1 MPTLIELCI
10 AEAFIGLLVNEI
22 LLIGEKRVI
31 IGDIFLVEFGQ
42 PIPLDLYLSLDVLQ
56 LADRLRIREEVLS
69 I

>member
-1 MPTLIELCI
+1 MPALIELCI
-10 AEAFIGLLVNEI
+10 AEAFIRLFVNVI

-42 PIPLDLYLSLDVLQ
+42 PIPLDLYLSLNILQ
-56 LADRLRIREEVLS
+56 LADGLRICEEVLP